1 MRRFLKELFSAPF
14 QLVLVI
20 SFSLV
25 AATTIAVG
33 TWVISRTIRDYLA
46 EAMTERV
53 ERDMRLAEG
62 LYAAKLREVA
72 GIADRLA
79 LDPQVRS
86 GLAGAAAQ
94 SALDARI
101 GNELAAPLSGGN
113 HFVAVLDDA
122 GLVRAARMLPTE
134 GGASRPAESGDWS
147 ALPVVKRALESGQAS
162 AATEVIPPE
171 LMAST
176 GLAAQACID
185 ILDTPKASTILCDPS
200 EGRAGLALVGV
211 TPVVGGDGRVLGATH
226 RVPHG

>member
-62 LYAAKLREVA
+62 FYSAKLREVA

-94 SALDARI
+94 GGARRPHRQRV
-101 GNELAAPLSGGN
+101 GGAAVGRQSFRRHPGRC
-113 HFVAVLDDA
+113 
-122 GLVRAARMLPTE
+122 RA
-134 GGASRPAESGDWS
+134 GASRPDAAHGGWS
-147 ALPVVKRALESGQAS
+147 
-162 AATEVIPPE
+162 I
-171 LMAST
+171 ST
-176 GLAAQACID
+176 GGERRLERAAGRQAG
-185 ILDTPKASTILCDPS
+185 ASSRGKPAPP
-200 EGRAGLALVGV
+200 R
-211 TPVVGGDGRVLGATH
+211 R
-226 RVPHG
+226 

>member
-53 ERDMRLAEG
+53 DRDMRLAEG

-79 LDPQVRS
+79 LDPQVRERLAQANS
-86 GLAGAAAQ
+86 GQAAQ
-94 SALDARI
+94 SALD
-101 GNELAAPLSGGN
+101 
-113 HFVAVLDDA
+113 
-122 GLVRAARMLPTE
+122 
-134 GGASRPAESGDWS
+134 RP
-147 ALPVVKRALESGQAS
+147 
-162 AATEVIPPE
+162 
-171 LMAST
+171 
-176 GLAAQACID
+176 
-185 ILDTPKASTILCDPS
+185 
-200 EGRAGLALVGV
+200 
-211 TPVVGGDGRVLGATH
+211 H
-226 RVPHG
+226 RQ

>member
-25 AATTIAVG
+25 AATTIGVG

-62 LYAAKLREVA
+62 FYAAKLREVA
-72 GIADRLA
+72 GIADRLRSIRRSQRA
-79 LDPQVRS
+79 GRRS
-86 GLAGAAAQ
+86 GGQA
-94 SALDARI
+94 ALDARI

-122 GLVRAARMLPTE
+122 GLVRAARMLPTA
-134 GGASRPAESGDWS
+134 GGASRPAENGDWS
-147 ALPVVKRALESGQAS
+147 ASPVVRRALESGQAS

-176 GLAAQACID
+176 GLAVRR
-185 ILDTPKASTILCDPS
+185 ASTSWTRPRPARSCAI
-200 EGRAGLALVGV
+200 RARAARGWRWSA
-211 TPVVGGDGRVLGATH
+211 
-226 RVPHG
+226 